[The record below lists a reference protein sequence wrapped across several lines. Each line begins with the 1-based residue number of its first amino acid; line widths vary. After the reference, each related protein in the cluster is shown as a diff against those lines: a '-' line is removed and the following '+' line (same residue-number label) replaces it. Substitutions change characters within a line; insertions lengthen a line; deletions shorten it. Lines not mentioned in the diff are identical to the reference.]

1 MRLFKF
7 FIITISVT
15 SFFYTS
21 VLSNSISFCKEKH
34 GFEKLVNKNFHDD
47 KSSCHT
53 DIKDRM
59 KKQFCVE
66 CDCYLTQVL
75 SNISCENLSINI
87 FKNNFDHF
95 FISYYSINYKVKD
108 PPPKNYSS

>member
-1 MRLFKF
+1 MQLCRF
-7 FIITISVT
+7 FIIAISIV
-15 SFFYTS
+15 SFFSTS
-21 VLSNSISFCKEKH
+21 GFSNSILFCKEKH

-75 SNISCENLSINI
+75 SNISFENSGINI
-87 FKNNFDHF
+87 FKNNFDDF
-95 FISYYSINYKVKD
+95 LISYHSINYKVKD